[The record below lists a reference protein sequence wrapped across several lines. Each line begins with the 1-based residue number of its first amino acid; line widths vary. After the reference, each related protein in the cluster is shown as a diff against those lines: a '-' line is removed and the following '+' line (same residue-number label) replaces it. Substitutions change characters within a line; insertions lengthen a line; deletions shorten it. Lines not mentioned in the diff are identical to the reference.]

1 LEKPALKGD
10 KGDKGDKGEPG
21 KNRGSSRMTK
31 VTYIKSSISRIEL
44 NLREITDNHLAHLNA
59 KMDVQNVEFGKQVDL
74 VKTDVKDMKT
84 FCTKV
89 QEAKKYGLSGK
100 DKAIVYGSVITAA
113 GIVVVE
119 FLRSFL

>member
-1 LEKPALKGD
+1 
-10 KGDKGDKGEPG
+10 
-21 KNRGSSRMTK
+21 MTK
-31 VTYIKSSISRIEL
+31 STDARIAVIETEVTYIKSSISRIEL